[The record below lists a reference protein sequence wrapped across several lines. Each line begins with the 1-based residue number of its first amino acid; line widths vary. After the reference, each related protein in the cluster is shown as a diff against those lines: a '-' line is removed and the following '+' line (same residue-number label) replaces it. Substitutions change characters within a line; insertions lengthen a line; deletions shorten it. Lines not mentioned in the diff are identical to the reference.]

1 MTVEPTSTR
10 ANWIN
15 SDSLDWLYMRDLR
28 CDVTF
33 DKRVAYWAIV
43 HNSLSADPKAVAADS
58 QRHAGP
64 GASMFFRTS
73 DNETKGTEVVKS
85 IAGVKPSYFCGRLAS
100 AFAA

>member
-64 GASMFFRTS
+64 GDSMLFRTS
-73 DNETKGTEVVKS
+73 DKGGNETKGTDKGDGGS
-85 IAGVKPSYFCGRLAS
+85 
-100 AFAA
+100 